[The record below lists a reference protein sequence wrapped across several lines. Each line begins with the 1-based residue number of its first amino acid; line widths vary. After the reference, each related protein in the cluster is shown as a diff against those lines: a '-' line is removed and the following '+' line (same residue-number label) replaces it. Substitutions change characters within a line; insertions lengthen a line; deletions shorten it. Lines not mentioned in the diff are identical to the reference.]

1 MSVDLIKNNMP
12 TRRVEDLRIWIEAR
26 LFVKEIYILMRE
38 NRDFGFKD
46 QIQRASV
53 SIMNNIAE
61 GFDSGSDAK
70 FINFL
75 NIAKG
80 SCSEVKSMLYLCEDL
95 EYCSIKERERLHAQ
109 LFNIS
114 SGIYKFI
121 EYLKKRAVSSLQSR
135 DNSQET
141 TVNCITPDGK
151 SIVGRLLSVVRR
163 SLTVVRCPL
172 SVVGVAPSVD
182 RCPLSVDRL

>member
-1 MSVDLIKNNMP
+1 MS
-12 TRRVEDLRIWIEAR
+12 TRKIEDLRIWSDAR
-26 LFVKEIYILMRE
+26 VFVKNIYDVMRD

-61 GFDSGSDAK
+61 GFESGSDAK

-95 EYCSIKERERLHAQ
+95 GYCSYGQREALHSQ
-109 LFNIS
+109 LSNIS

-121 EYLKKRAVSSLQSR
+121 EYLKNNR
-135 DNSQET
+135 
-141 TVNCITPDGK
+141 P
-151 SIVGRLLSVVRR
+151 
-163 SLTVVRCPL
+163 
-172 SVVGVAPSVD
+172 
-182 RCPLSVDRL
+182 